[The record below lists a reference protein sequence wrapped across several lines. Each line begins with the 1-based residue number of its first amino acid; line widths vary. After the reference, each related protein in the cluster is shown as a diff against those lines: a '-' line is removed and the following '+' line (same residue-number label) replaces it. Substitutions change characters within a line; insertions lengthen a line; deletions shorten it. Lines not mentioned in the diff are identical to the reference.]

1 MYTVGFQKSDL
12 VMWGCVGRSL
22 AQVSRR
28 ESSALVSPL
37 ALSRGTEVS
46 VNPSRGYLKAV
57 DIPLAKYGGRHTVT
71 MLPGDGI
78 GPEMMSYVKE
88 VFRWVM
94 FGALV
99 DSISQVC
106 WGTHRF

>member
-1 MYTVGFQKSDL
+1 MFPRVLVHVYTPVGFQKSDL
-12 VMWGCVGRSL
+12 IMWGSVGRSL

-28 ESSALVSPL
+28 EVATPL
-37 ALSRGTEVS
+37 ALSSRGADLS
-46 VNPSRGYLKAV
+46 VNFSRGYLKPA

-88 VFRWVM
+88 VFRLVM
-94 FGALV
+94 FSAL
-99 DSISQVC
+99 Q
-106 WGTHRF
+106 RFK

>member
-12 VMWGCVGRSL
+12 IMWGSVGRSL

-28 ESSALVSPL
+28 EASVLKVTPM
-37 ALSRGTEVS
+37 ALSRGAEVS
-46 VNPSRGYLKAV
+46 VNLSRGYLKPA

-88 VFRWVM
+88 VFRFVT
-94 FGALV
+94 F
-99 DSISQVC
+99 S
-106 WGTHRF
+106 TPRT

>member
-1 MYTVGFQKSDL
+1 MYTLVGFQKSDL
-12 VMWGCVGRSL
+12 IMWGSLGRSL

-28 ESSALVSPL
+28 EVATPL
-37 ALSRGTEVS
+37 ALSRGAEVS
-46 VNPSRGYLKAV
+46 VNPSRGYLKPA

-88 VFRWVM
+88 VFR
-94 FGALV
+94 LV
-99 DSISQVC
+99 IFSAPKV
-106 WGTHRF
+106 

>member
-1 MYTVGFQKSDL
+1 MFSRVVVHVYTVGFQKSDL

-28 ESSALVSPL
+28 ESSALVPQL
-37 ALSRGTEVS
+37 ALSRGAEVS
-46 VNPSRGYLKAV
+46 VNSSRGYLKAV

-88 VFRWVM
+88 VFRFVM
-94 FGALV
+94 LAA
-99 DSISQVC
+99 
-106 WGTHRF
+106 

>member
-1 MYTVGFQKSDL
+1 MFSRVLVHVYTPVRFQKSDL
-12 VMWGCVGRSL
+12 IMWGSLGRSL

-28 ESSALVSPL
+28 ESSALATPL
-37 ALSRGTEVS
+37 ALSRGADLS
-46 VNPSRGYLKAV
+46 VNPSRGFLKPA

-88 VFRWVM
+88 VFRLVM
-94 FGALV
+94 LSAL
-99 DSISQVC
+99 Q
-106 WGTHRF
+106 RFE

>member
-1 MYTVGFQKSDL
+1 MYTVGFQKSNL
-12 VMWGCVGRSL
+12 IMWGSVGRSL

-28 ESSALVSPL
+28 ESAAFKVSPL
-37 ALSRGTEVS
+37 ALSRGAEVS
-46 VNPSRGYLKAV
+46 VNPSRGYLKPA

-88 VFRWVM
+88 VFRLVM
-94 FGALV
+94 FTAPR
-99 DSISQVC
+99 I
-106 WGTHRF
+106 